1 MIPRT
6 EEELRELI
14 ERLADPEEMGRW
26 LESIWEEDD
35 YVRPPLDYKAGQWS
49 DQRGPVQE
57 VRGKEGVRQH
67 GPR

>member
-26 LESIWEEDD
+26 LESIWEEED
-35 YVRPPLDYKAGQWS
+35 YVHPPLDHRAAQWT
-49 DQRGPVQE
+49 DQ
-57 VRGKEGVRQH
+57 
-67 GPR
+67 